1 MNHNY
6 FWPISRQKPLKSSLE
21 YANLKIIQE
30 NEYNYFWY
38 GLSFQK

>member
-6 FWPISRQKPLKSSLE
+6 FWPISQEKKPVKSSLE

-30 NEYNYFWY
+30 N
-38 GLSFQK
+38 